1 MRTLRQCVQCK
12 KYMFSAPQNIDD
24 NFKERLQ
31 FCQDC
36 WNFKVNKGRTLNEIE
51 NENMEMSEKDKQVE
65 NSQEEYRGQRWR
77 AS

>member
-1 MRTLRQCVQCK
+1 MRTLRQRVQCK
-12 KYMFSAPQNIDD
+12 KYMFSALQNTDD

-36 WNFKVNKGRTLNEIE
+36 WNFKVNKGQTLHEIE
-51 NENMEMSEKDKQVE
+51 VENKEMSEKDKQVE